1 MSWASTHQWWQ
12 ALREAAA
19 EIERRGDG
27 VLPWRPEYVGVF
39 GDPDGLIAAL
49 RYRWNLTIQAQ
60 ADELAGPDGDAHE
73 RALINAN
80 RGMLRI
86 LQAVGNGVA
95 VAPSAAPAEAA
106 A

>member
-12 ALREAAA
+12 ALREAEA

-27 VLPWRPEYVGVF
+27 VLPWRPEYGAIF

-49 RYRWNLTIQAQ
+49 RYRWNLTTQAQ
-60 ADELAGPDGDAHE
+60 ADELAGADGDAHE

-80 RGMLRI
+80 RGVLRL
-86 LQAVGNGVA
+86 LQSVDHGVTVAASAVA
-95 VAPSAAPAEAA
+95 VA
-106 A
+106 

>member
-12 ALREAAA
+12 AVREAEA

-27 VLPWRPEYVGVF
+27 VLPWRPELVGVF

-49 RYRWNLTIQAQ
+49 RYRWNLTMQAQ
-60 ADELAGPDGDAHE
+60 ADELAGADGDAYE

-80 RGMLRI
+80 RGVLRI
-86 LQAVGNGVA
+86 LQAVDHGDMVAASAATA
-95 VAPSAAPAEAA
+95 VAAA
-106 A
+106 